1 MLEWCNNEN
10 NYGNRLLY
18 NNSYYIFLYNGGD
31 MTHRIKIYYE
41 EHLLAVWTIK
51 ASSLVV
57 ARMKLRKIIGD
68 GYIFNRL
75 KTTSQTKKETQ

>member
-1 MLEWCNNEN
+1 
-10 NYGNRLLY
+10 
-18 NNSYYIFLYNGGD
+18 

-41 EHLLAVWTIK
+41 EYLLAVWTIK

-68 GYIFNRL
+68 VCYL
-75 KTTSQTKKETQ
+75 EMVKTTSQTKKETQ